1 MAKRF
6 GRKVSDTIEEKL
18 NTSEPVLPDYLVLFF
33 QAFKNLDRQRPT
45 GFGVGY
51 IPYLDIIQYARLYDM
66 SQEVE
71 EDLVFFVTGL
81 DDHYIKMVN
90 NDMKTKQEQSRNSNK
105 KH

>member
-6 GRKVSDTIEEKL
+6 GRKVSNTIEEKL
-18 NTSEPVLPDYLVLFF
+18 NTAEPVLPDYLVLFF